1 MRKSGYVDVNGLHM
15 YYEVH
20 GEGEPLVML
29 HGEFAT
35 ADMFASLVSA
45 FKQARKVIL
54 FEQQAHGRTA
64 DIDRP
69 LSFAQMADNTAAAMG
84 KLGVGQADILGYSG
98 GGTVALQLALRHP
111 KMVHRLA
118 LASAVYDAN
127 GYLPGLMD
135 GLKNPSPDGFPPE
148 LRQAYEQVAPHPE
161 NWAQLV
167 YKSADMANNP
177 QKADLLTLEDL
188 DKISAP
194 AMVVIGDRDIILLP
208 YATAMAKRLR
218 TDLIVLPGDHASYI
232 AYDTVAFAEA
242 LKAFLREQQ

>member
-1 MRKSGYVDVNGLHM
+1 MQNTGYLDIHGLHM

-35 ADMFASLVSA
+35 ADMFASLVET
-45 FKQARKVIL
+45 FKPTRQVIL

-69 LSFAQMADNTAAAMG
+69 LSFAQMADDTATAME

-98 GGTVALQLALRHP
+98 GGTVAMQLALRHP
-111 KMVHRLA
+111 EKVRKLA
-118 LASAVYDAN
+118 LASTVYDTN
-127 GYLPGLMD
+127 GYVPGLME

-148 LRQAYEQVAPHPE
+148 LREAYEQVAPHPE

-177 QKADLLTLEDL
+177 QKADLLTLKDL
-188 DKISAP
+188 DRISTP
-194 AMVVIGDRDIILLP
+194 ALVAIGDQDIILP
-208 YATAMAKRLR
+208 SYAIAMAKQLN
-218 TDLIVLPGDHASYI
+218 TELVTLPGDHASYVV
-232 AYDTVAFAEA
+232 YDTTAFSEA
-242 LKAFLREQQ
+242 LKTFLGEQ